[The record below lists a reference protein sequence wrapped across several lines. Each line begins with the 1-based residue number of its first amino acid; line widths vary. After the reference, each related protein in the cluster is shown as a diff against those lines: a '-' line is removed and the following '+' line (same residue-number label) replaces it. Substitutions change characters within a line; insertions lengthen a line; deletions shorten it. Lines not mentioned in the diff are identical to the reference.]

1 MENRD
6 SYIALNL
13 IPGVGPV
20 RVNQL
25 LSLFGEPSHVLS
37 ATPSE
42 LARVPGIG
50 GRLADAISGW
60 ARHCDPDAE
69 RALAER
75 AGVTIVTR
83 EDEGYP
89 SLLRE
94 IYDPPLCL
102 YVRGELEALSQPR
115 TCIAIVGSRR
125 TTAYGVRMAEHLA
138 TGAAVAGWTVVSGL
152 AQGIDTAAH
161 EAALHAGG
169 RTVAILGSGLGR
181 LYPQANVKL
190 ARRISESG
198 ALVSEFPMQF
208 PPSRNSFPMRNRII
222 SGMTVGTLVVEAGAR
237 SGSLIT
243 ASQALEQ
250 GRQVFAVPGR
260 ADSPQSKGCHGL
272 IKDGAKLVETFG
284 DVLEEFT
291 ALPGMGVR
299 AAPPETTGGTAGTAE
314 SAGADL
320 QLSDVERKIMA
331 FVHAE
336 GETDIDGLVVGVD
349 EPAAKVMGAL
359 VTLEMRRLIR
369 QLPGRRV
376 ALRTDAVRG

>member
-1 MENRD
+1 MENRE

-13 IPGVGPV
+13 LPGVGPV
-20 RVNQL
+20 RVSQL
-25 LSLFGEPSHVLS
+25 LTFFGEPSRVL
-37 ATPSE
+37 AAPRSE
-42 LARVPGIG
+42 LARIPGIG
-50 GRLADAISGW
+50 GRLADVISGW
-60 ARHCDPDAE
+60 TQHCDLDAE
-69 RALAER
+69 RGLAER

-83 EDEGYP
+83 EDPEYP
-89 SLLRE
+89 PLLRE

-102 YVRGELEALSQPR
+102 YVRGVLEVLPRSQSS
-115 TCIAIVGSRR
+115 IAIVGSRR

-152 AQGIDTAAH
+152 ARGIDTAAH
-161 EAALHAGG
+161 EAALHGG
-169 RTVAILGSGLGR
+169 GATIAVLGSGLGR
-181 LYPQANVKL
+181 LYPQANVPL
-190 ARRISESG
+190 ARRIGDKG
-198 ALVSEFPMQF
+198 ALVSEFPMQV
-208 PPSRNSFPMRNRII
+208 PPSRTSFPMRNRII
-222 SGMTVGTLVVEAGAR
+222 SGMTVGTVVVEAGTR

-284 DVLEEFT
+284 DVLEEF
-291 ALPGMGVR
+291 ASLPGLRVPASGSAVAD
-299 AAPPETTGGTAGTAE
+299 AAPKTAE
-314 SAGADL
+314 NAYADL
-320 QLSDVERKIMA
+320 QLSTVERKIMA

-336 GETDIDGLVVGVD
+336 GETDIDGLIAGIA

-359 VTLEMRRLIR
+359 VTLEMRRLVR

-376 ALRTDAVRG
+376 ACRSDAVCG